1 MRIRPQHDRPVYR
14 LDVPAGIDY
23 GFLLGVMVTVDVL
36 LMAAIFALHRLQ
48 AWLAL

>member
-1 MRIRPQHDRPVYR
+1 MRIRPQRS
-14 LDVPAGIDY
+14 AIGY
-23 GFLLGVMVTVDVL
+23 GFLLGAMVIVDVL